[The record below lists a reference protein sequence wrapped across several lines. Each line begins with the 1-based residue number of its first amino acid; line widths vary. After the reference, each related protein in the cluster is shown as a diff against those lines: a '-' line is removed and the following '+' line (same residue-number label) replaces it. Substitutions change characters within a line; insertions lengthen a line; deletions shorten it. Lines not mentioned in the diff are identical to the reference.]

1 MNPEPTNLNQT
12 QSIQSNQIKSNQIK
26 SNQIKSN
33 QIKSNQIKSN
43 QIKSNQIKSNQIK
56 SNQIKSNQIKSNQ
69 IKSNQIKSNQIKSN
83 QIKSNQIKS
92 NQIKSNQ
99 IKSNQ
104 IKSNQIKSNQ
114 IKSNQIKSNQIK
126 SNQIKSNQIKS
137 NQIKSNQIKSNQIK
151 SNHIENLKVISVNK
165 FIFLSLISFGLY
177 PIWWMFKAWRFF
189 LIKDKLNIMPAARAI
204 FSIFFLY
211 SLFNRIKTYAKEQG
225 YINDFS
231 SGWMYLGYLITS
243 LLVRLPDPYWLISLC
258 SIIFLIPAFKAL
270 NYAQKQIETTIKQ
283 EKFNTPQIILI
294 IIGSIMWLLIL
305 FSFVILFLYK

>member
-12 QSIQSNQIKSNQIK
+12 QSIQSNQIK

>member
-12 QSIQSNQIKSNQIK
+12 QSIQSNQIKSK
-26 SNQIKSN
+26 
-33 QIKSNQIKSN
+33 
-43 QIKSNQIKSNQIK
+43 
-56 SNQIKSNQIKSNQ
+56 IKSNQIKSNQ

>member
-43 QIKSNQIKSNQIK
+43 QNQIKSNQIKSNQIKSNQNQIKSNQIK

-83 QIKSNQIKS
+83 QIKSNQNQIKSNQIKSNQKIKS

-99 IKSNQ
+99 IK
-104 IKSNQIKSNQ
+104 
-114 IKSNQIKSNQIK
+114 
-126 SNQIKSNQIKS
+126 
-137 NQIKSNQIKSNQIK
+137 IKSNQIK

>member
-1 MNPEPTNLNQT
+1 M
-12 QSIQSNQIKSNQIK
+12 
-26 SNQIKSN
+26 
-33 QIKSNQIKSN
+33 
-43 QIKSNQIKSNQIK
+43 
-56 SNQIKSNQIKSNQ
+56 
-69 IKSNQIKSNQIKSN
+69 
-83 QIKSNQIKS
+83 
-92 NQIKSNQ
+92 
-99 IKSNQ
+99 
-104 IKSNQIKSNQ
+104 
-114 IKSNQIKSNQIK
+114 
-126 SNQIKSNQIKS
+126 KSNQIKS

-305 FSFVILFLYK
+305 FSFVRLCCTKI

>member
-43 QIKSNQIKSNQIK
+43 QIKSNQI
-56 SNQIKSNQIKSNQ
+56 
-69 IKSNQIKSNQIKSN
+69 
-83 QIKSNQIKS
+83 NQIKS

>member
-12 QSIQSNQIKSNQIK
+12 QSIQ
-26 SNQIKSN
+26 
-33 QIKSNQIKSN
+33 
-43 QIKSNQIKSNQIK
+43 SNQIKSNQIK

>member
-12 QSIQSNQIKSNQIK
+12 QSIQSNQIKSNQIKSNQIKSNQIKSNQIKSNQNQIKSKKNQIKSNQIK

-56 SNQIKSNQIKSNQ
+56 SNQIKSNQIKSK
-69 IKSNQIKSNQIKSN
+69 IKSNQIKSNQIKS
-83 QIKSNQIKS
+83 KSNQ
-92 NQIKSNQ
+92 
-99 IKSNQ
+99 
-104 IKSNQIKSNQ
+104 
-114 IKSNQIKSNQIK
+114 
-126 SNQIKSNQIKS
+126 

>member
-1 MNPEPTNLNQT
+1 M
-12 QSIQSNQIKSNQIK
+12 
-26 SNQIKSN
+26 
-33 QIKSNQIKSN
+33 
-43 QIKSNQIKSNQIK
+43 
-56 SNQIKSNQIKSNQ
+56 
-69 IKSNQIKSNQIKSN
+69 
-83 QIKSNQIKS
+83 
-92 NQIKSNQ
+92 
-99 IKSNQ
+99 
-104 IKSNQIKSNQ
+104 
-114 IKSNQIKSNQIK
+114 
-126 SNQIKSNQIKS
+126 
-137 NQIKSNQIKSNQIK
+137 KSNQIKSNQIK

-204 FSIFFLY
+204 FFYILLY

>member
-12 QSIQSNQIKSNQIK
+12 QSIQ
-26 SNQIKSN
+26 
-33 QIKSNQIKSN
+33 SN

>member
-26 SNQIKSN
+26 SNQI
-33 QIKSNQIKSN
+33 
-43 QIKSNQIKSNQIK
+43 
-56 SNQIKSNQIKSNQ
+56 NQIKSNQIKSNQ